1 MKRKELLGVLGCF
14 AFLFF
19 AAVAWPAPV
28 PDTGQ
33 TKCYNATVEIPC
45 PSPGES
51 FYGQDGNYS
60 INPMS
65 YTKLDE
71 GGNALLDSATS
82 WMMVR
87 DNVTGLIWE
96 MKTNKDGV
104 QNYNDPHDADNTYT
118 WYDSNPATN
127 GGYAGTSGNDTNT
140 EDFIN
145 ALNSDR
151 FGGYNDWRLPTIKE
165 LYSIANYGILDPGP
179 TINTAFFPNTQSSYY
194 WSSTSYACDIGSAW
208 SVTFYYGYDEHIL
221 KFNKLYARA
230 VRGGKSQPSYVNI
243 DNGTVTDTSTGLM
256 WQQDTP
262 DYTMTWEDALSYCAN
277 SNFAYYTDWRLPT
290 KKELLSLVDYS
301 RYNPAINIAFFPGT
315 VASFYWSSTTSA
327 YATGAAWVER
337 FYEGYD
343 FGSYKGNS
351 EYYVRGENYVRA
363 VRGGQ
368 SGPQARC
375 QNVSVTTG
383 PICSATASIDNG
395 SFDPGDN
402 SSTVAQSPSGPY
414 PLGSTPVTLTV
425 TNSKGA
431 SSQCTGTVT
440 VVDSTSPM
448 IKDISVDPSSI
459 WPPNGKMVTVTLNY
473 SVTDNCNQLACQ
485 ISSVTSNEPIS
496 SSDYVIVD
504 THHVKLRADRL
515 GSGNGRTYT
524 VTITCTDASGN
535 SSNQA
540 VTVTVPHDQRK

>member
-1 MKRKELLGVLGCF
+1 MNKKDLTGILGFLALLL
-14 AFLFF
+14 LTS
-19 AAVAWPAPV
+19 VAWAAPV
-28 PDTGQ
+28 PATGQ
-33 TKCYNATVEIPC
+33 TKCYDVAGKVITC
-45 PSPGES
+45 PLPGQPL
-51 FYGQDGNYS
+51 YGQDANFS

-65 YTKLDE
+65 YTKLDDK
-71 GGNALLDSATS
+71 GVALSDDTTS
-82 WMMVR
+82 WAMVR

-96 MKTNKDGV
+96 NKTVDGTIHDK
-104 QNYNDPHDADNTYT
+104 YNQYS
-118 WYDSNPATN
+118 WYDSNPDTN
-127 GGYAGTSGNDTNT
+127 GGVAGTLGNGTNT

-145 ALNSDR
+145 ALNSDS

-165 LYSIANYGILDPGP
+165 LYAIVNYGIPDPGP

-208 SVTFYYGYDEHIL
+208 GVTFYYGYDEHIPKL
-221 KFNKLYARA
+221 NKLYARA
-230 VRGGKSQPSYVNI
+230 VRGGKSQPSYVNN
-243 DNGTVTDTSTGLM
+243 DNGTVTDTSTDLM

-262 DYTMTWEDALSYCAN
+262 DYTMTWEDALSYCEN
-277 SNFAYYTDWRLPT
+277 SNIAYYTDWRLPS
-290 KKELLSLVDYS
+290 KKELISLVDYS
-301 RYNPAINIAFFPGT
+301 RCNPAIDISYFPDT
-315 VASFYWSSTTSA
+315 FTPFYWSSTSTA

-343 FGSYKGNS
+343 FSSYKDNS
-351 EYYVRGENYVRA
+351 KNYVRA

-402 SSTVAQSPSGPY
+402 SFTVAQSPSGPY
-414 PLGSTPVTLTV
+414 PLGGTPVTLTV

-431 SSQCTGTVT
+431 SSQCMGTVT
-440 VVDSTSPM
+440 VVDSNLPN
-448 IKDISVDPSSI
+448 IRDISVDPSSI

-504 THHVKLRADRL
+504 AYHVKLRADRL
-515 GSGNGRTYT
+515 GNGNGRIYT
-524 VTITCTDASGN
+524 ISITCKDASGN
-535 SSNQA
+535 SSKQA
-540 VTVTVPHDQRK
+540 VTVTVPRHKLRINRHKLSD